1 MNSDLRRVLISLA
14 VVVVVGGGIAGIV
27 YGIPWPEY
35 KEASYRARIPYKT
48 VTKDDSSAPKG
59 NVSVQQSGEDGE
71 KVVTYEE
78 KFVDGKFKS
87 RTKKSER
94 IVKRPT
100 DEIRLIGTCEKTLT
114 FTTEDGWQITI
125 SSVYRGMASLEG
137 IGEIK
142 GDKLVLEGTVTNPG
156 NAGYRS
162 SNLFGGMIFHPGI
175 PAAGFGTVAGQTGIG
190 TYGWDYDGSIV
201 PEILGHET
209 KPMRFLAMLN
219 PDYIDE
225 NTNIKNIGDIKV
237 SFISHNGKFFES
249 EAQSLEGLPVL
260 TTLEQKHF
268 H

>member
-162 SNLFGGMIFHPGI
+162 SNLFGGMIFR
-175 PAAGFGTVAGQTGIG
+175 PASRPQALARLP
-190 TYGWDYDGSIV
+190 DRL
-201 PEILGHET
+201 ELGHMVGTMTVLSFLKSWAMKQSQCGFWRCLTLITST
-209 KPMRFLAMLN
+209 KTRTSRILATLKFLSLAITESSSSPRPSLL
-219 PDYIDE
+219 
-225 NTNIKNIGDIKV
+225 KV
-237 SFISHNGKFFES
+237 CLF
-249 EAQSLEGLPVL
+249 
-260 TTLEQKHF
+260 
-268 H
+268 